1 MSAEN
6 QKIKV
11 LFRHRFMEMGGVE
24 KVILSIITHLNPEKF
39 DVTVCLNLNQGELRD
54 EFPKHVKKLYL
65 TDGRE
70 DFSKNPLIHKLQ
82 LIRRKI
88 KLSRIQKDPKIYDR
102 VLGNKKFDIEVA
114 PSYST
119 FSSVINSSNT
129 ASRKLGWFHS
139 EINVPKLQPLVPDI
153 LKNFPQFDHM
163 IYCSQKIKDM
173 MHQYYPDLKYPG
185 ESVVI
190 NAIPIEEIKRKAQEK
205 IEPFPEGPVFV
216 SVGRLHDRKGYHKL
230 IDAHKKLIDEGFHHT
245 VIIVGNGE
253 EMQNLTDQIRTNN
266 VQDTFILAGNRMNP
280 YPYIKNADYFILSS
294 ESEAWPLVI
303 AEALI
308 LQKPIIAT
316 DTGDIGIM
324 IKDRETGY
332 LINYDT
338 NEMYAAMK
346 TFLTN
351 PELISRIRK
360 NLETIEDQFDNQKIF
375 DAVEGI
381 LEDLYRKKNQLQG

>member
-6 QKIKV
+6 KKIKV
-11 LFRHRFMEMGGVE
+11 LFRHRSMEMGGVE
-24 KVILSIITHLNPEKF
+24 KVILSILNNLNPEKF
-39 DVTVCLNLNQGELRD
+39 DITVCLNLNQGELRD
-54 EFPKHVKKLYL
+54 EFPKHVKKVYI
-65 TDGRE
+65 TDGKE
-70 DFSKNPLIHKLQ
+70 DFSQNPLIHKLQ
-82 LIRRKI
+82 LFRRRL
-88 KLSRIQKDPKIYDR
+88 KLSRSQKDHKISDR
-102 VLGNKKFDIEVA
+102 LLGNKKFDIEIA

-119 FSSVINSSNT
+119 FSSVINSSNA

-173 MHQYYPDLKYPG
+173 MHLYYPDLKYPH

-190 NAIPIEEIKRKAQEK
+190 NAIPIDEIKRKAEEK
-205 IEPFPEGPVFV
+205 IEALPEGPLFV

-230 IDAHKKLIDEGFHHT
+230 IDAHKKLIDEGLHHT
-245 VIIVGNGE
+245 IMILGSGE
-253 EMQNLTDQIRTNN
+253 EQKNLTEQIRQNN
-266 VQDTFILAGNRMNP
+266 VQETFILAGNKMNP
-280 YPYIKNADYFILSS
+280 YPYVKNADYFILPS

-316 DTGDIGIM
+316 DTGDVAMM

-332 LINYDT
+332 LINYET
-338 NEMYAAMK
+338 EEMYSAMK
-346 TFLTN
+346 TFLTDL
-351 PELISRIRK
+351 ELTAKIRK

-381 LEDLYRKKNQLQG
+381 LEDLYQKN